1 MFQQREKKTRQNRAT
16 NERHTNK
23 DNDTIKFSY
32 LERVHAL
39 PVLVQVV
46 HEIHDDCKKTEEF
59 QQSRQRVRKKFFVR
73 KKKWAVSKETHFL
86 RFIYYCA
93 RVRRACVLCCTKCV
107 FTRTCCTTLR
117 RRDSENKKRTRK
129 G

>member
-46 HEIHDDCKKTEEF
+46 HEIHD
-59 QQSRQRVRKKFFVR
+59 V
-73 KKKWAVSKETHFL
+73 
-86 RFIYYCA
+86 
-93 RVRRACVLCCTKCV
+93 
-107 FTRTCCTTLR
+107 
-117 RRDSENKKRTRK
+117 KKRISAAECENFVGENGLSNETNFLHICVV
-129 G
+129 